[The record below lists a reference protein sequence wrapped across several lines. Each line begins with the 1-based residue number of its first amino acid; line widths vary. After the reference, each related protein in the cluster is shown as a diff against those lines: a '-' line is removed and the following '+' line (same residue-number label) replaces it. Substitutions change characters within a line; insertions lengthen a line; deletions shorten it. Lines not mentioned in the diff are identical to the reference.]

1 MENEWPMNGRFF
13 ISACKG
19 RPAPHGLSKAGPSRV
34 FGKIFR
40 AALAVFSRKALHNPA
55 RDGKAGKK

>member
-1 MENEWPMNGRFF
+1 MKGRFF

-19 RPAPHGLSKAGPSRV
+19 RPVPFGLSKAGPLRV

-40 AALAVFSRKALHNPA
+40 APLAVFSRKALHNPA
-55 RDGKAGKK
+55 RNGEAGKK

>member
-1 MENEWPMNGRFF
+1 LKGRFF
-13 ISACKG
+13 ISAYKG
-19 RPAPHGLSKAGPSRV
+19 RPVPFGLSKAVPLRV

-55 RDGKAGKK
+55 RNGEAGKK

>member
-1 MENEWPMNGRFF
+1 MAAFF

-19 RPAPHGLSKAGPSRV
+19 RPAPPGLSKAGPSRV